1 MSEEDR
7 GREDGMKKG
16 RERKYHAN
24 LASPEL
30 RDVYKNIQDTAH
42 FRNVTT
48 EMLLKTLG
56 NQS

>member
-7 GREDGMKKG
+7 GREDGMKG
-16 RERKYHAN
+16 EREKYHAN

-30 RDVYKNIQDTAH
+30 RGVYKNIEDTAH
-42 FRNVTT
+42 FRNITT
-48 EMLLKTLG
+48 EMLLNTLG

>member
-7 GREDGMKKG
+7 GREDGMKG
-16 RERKYHAN
+16 EREKYHAN

-30 RDVYKNIQDTAH
+30 REVYKNIQDTAH

>member
-1 MSEEDR
+1 MEGGDSEEDR
-7 GREDGMKKG
+7 GREDGMKGEK
-16 RERKYHAN
+16 EKYHAN

-30 RDVYKNIQDTAH
+30 RGVYKNT
-42 FRNVTT
+42 RNLTT

>member
-7 GREDGMKKG
+7 GREDGMKG
-16 RERKYHAN
+16 ERENAN

-30 RDVYKNIQDTAH
+30 RGVYKNIEDTAH
-42 FRNVTT
+42 FRNITT